1 MTVTGPRPR
10 NRPRRRPALRF
21 ATLLVGVITVVAACS
36 IQPDSAPRDVPQDQA
51 LLDVPTPAE
60 NPATGDSP
68 IYVRAPDSASQP
80 LRSVLREAA
89 SPLELIDALVDG
101 PNDDEQSRGLSTA
114 LPQTIDV
121 NSVRLVAG
129 VVNVDVS
136 ADILELN
143 GSNLTTA
150 VAQIVLTASQ
160 IAGAR
165 SVVIRV
171 DGERREWP
179 DGDGVALSR
188 PLTPYDFI
196 DYAESSQPA
205 FPATPS
211 PTTTAPPPPT
221 SPSTQPAG
229 AQQGRFW

>member
-1 MTVTGPRPR
+1 MSRSSSHR
-10 NRPRRRPALRF
+10 SHRRPLRLA
-21 ATLLVGVITVVAACS
+21 ATIIGITTVVTSCS
-36 IQPDSAPRDVPQDQA
+36 IQPDGAPRDVPADQRA
-51 LLDVPTPAE
+51 LLEVPTPAE
-60 NPATGDSP
+60 NPATGESR
-68 IYVRAPDSASQP
+68 IYLRAPDSASQP
-80 LRSVLREAA
+80 LRSVLRDA
-89 SPLELIDALVDG
+89 SSPSELIDALIDG
-101 PNDDEQSRGLSTA
+101 PNDDELSRGLSSA

-136 ADILELN
+136 ADILELS
-143 GSNLTTA
+143 GSNLTMA
-150 VAQIVLTASQ
+150 VAQTVLTASQ
-160 IAGAR
+160 VAGAR

-179 DGDGVALSR
+179 NGDGVALSR

-196 DYAESSQPA
+196 DYAESSQPP

-221 SPSTQPAG
+221 APSTPPSVP
-229 AQQGRFW
+229 